1 MRQYMSRRKEFLN
14 IILSSEAMKGL
25 QMCSWCSESGSWC
38 CLDCLGQPVYCMGCC
53 RDAHEKMVF
62 HRVEHWMGSY
72 WEPAWLRQTG
82 VSIHLGHRGSECP
95 PMEFVH
101 ATDHQDVPENA
112 TDPEASWMNTAE
124 DEDEYDGE
132 NPFQDVDNES
142 LPSIFS
148 RDQFPKAGT
157 LDSTGCPNIVIID
170 RSGLHHIGVHF
181 CECEGAQSKDIQL
194 LQMGLYPSSFDQ
206 PRTSFTFQVLDDFL
220 MDTLECKT
228 TGSNSYS
235 KTLRIQ

>member
-1 MRQYMSRRKEFLN
+1 
-14 IILSSEAMKGL
+14 
-25 QMCSWCSESGSWC
+25 
-38 CLDCLGQPVYCMGCC
+38 
-53 RDAHEKMVF
+53 
-62 HRVEHWMGSY
+62 
-72 WEPAWLRQTG
+72 
-82 VSIHLGHRGSECP
+82 
-95 PMEFVH
+95 MEFVH

-148 RDQFPKAGT
+148 RDQFPNAGT
-157 LDSTGCPNIVIID
+157 LDSNGCPIMVIVD
-170 RSGLHHIGVHF
+170 RSGVHHIGVHF

-220 MDTLECKT
+220 MDNLECKT
-228 TGSNSYS
+228 TGSNYYS
-235 KTLRIQ
+235 KIHRITWNAFPYLVPVKIYPFFIIIKNTHRDHLFRTATENSSVRPGSGGISSIINGMDSDMTRRDLQVTGSCLSFVQLVHSQE